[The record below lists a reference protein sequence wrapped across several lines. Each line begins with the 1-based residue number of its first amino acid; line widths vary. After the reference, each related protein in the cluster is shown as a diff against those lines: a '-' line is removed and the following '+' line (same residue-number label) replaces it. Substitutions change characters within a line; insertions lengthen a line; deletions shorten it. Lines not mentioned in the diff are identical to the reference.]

1 MTVAPHVTYPGVY
14 IQEVES
20 DVRTIAPVATA
31 TTAFVGRAK
40 RGPVNTPIVINGFGD
55 FQTRFGGLWEK
66 SKLGFAVRDFFLNG
80 GGQAVIVRVFHP
92 DVKAEGAEATDP
104 EPLSK
109 AQLAIPGGLVLEA
122 AEPGS
127 WGNDLAA
134 RITKIRDE
142 TILGQVA
149 EQLGV
154 ETDELFNLTIH
165 DKGTGAT
172 ENFASVTLVDSP
184 RQVAAVLENGS
195 DLVRVAATPDPLK
208 TPAAHPA
215 PASAGKEWQEARAH
229 TDVAD
234 TGKAT
239 DGRDLDKVNDGEEA
253 PLPGSEGDK
262 TGLYALEHADIFN
275 ILVIPPY
282 KSTDGVAN
290 ADVEAGVLTAAAAY
304 CEKRRAILLLDPPSG
319 WTSKEDATDSK
330 KLNAL
335 PSSPNAALYF
345 PRVRQANPLRQNQ
358 LEVNAPSGVV
368 AGIMARTDATRGVW
382 KAPAGLEATIRGV
395 HSLLVPLTDAENGEL
410 NPLGVNCLRTMPA
423 VGHIVWGARTRK
435 GDDRL
440 ADQWKYL
447 PVRRTALYIEESLY
461 RGTQWAVFEPNDEPL
476 WSQLRLNIGV
486 FMHGLFRQGAFQG
499 LSPKQAYFVKCDSTT
514 TTQADIDR
522 GIVNIIV
529 GFAPLKP
536 AEFVVI
542 YIQQITGDLAT
553 G

>member
-20 DVRTIAPVATA
+20 DVRTITPVATA
-31 TTAFVGRAK
+31 TTAFIGRAR

-92 DVKAEGAEATDP
+92 DAKAKPEDP
-104 EPLSK
+104 EPASK
-109 AQLAIPGGLVLEA
+109 AQLALPGGLVLEA

-134 RITKIRDE
+134 RVTKIADA

-149 EQLGV
+149 KQLGV
-154 ETDELFNLTIH
+154 EPDHLFNLAIH

-172 ENFASVTLVDSP
+172 ENFPNVTLADSP

-195 DLVRVAATPDPLK
+195 DLVRVTAMPDPPK

-215 PASAGKEWQEARAH
+215 PATAGKEWQEAKAYSA
-229 TDVAD
+229 VSK
-234 TGKAT
+234 KAT
-239 DGRDLDKVNDGEEA
+239 DGRDLDQVADKEEA
-253 PLPGSEGDK
+253 PLPGDEGAK

-290 ADVEAGVLTAAAAY
+290 ADVDASVLTAAAAY

-319 WTSKEDATDSK
+319 WTSKEDATNSTN
-330 KLNAL
+330 LNTL

-395 HSLLVPLTDAENGEL
+395 HSLTVPLTDAENGEL

-499 LSPKQAYFVKCDSTT
+499 QSPKDAYFVKCDSTT

-522 GIVNIIV
+522 GIVNIVV

-553 G
+553 A